1 MEDAALNM
9 MWSAVA
15 GLTVGAV
22 AKVCVPRWTT
32 SGAVVTMLL
41 GLAGALLA
49 NTVGIAI
56 GLFYSGRSPGLLL
69 SAVGAGALLALDRAL
84 SAD

>member
-9 MWSAVA
+9 VWSAVA
-15 GLTVGAV
+15 GLAVGAV
-22 AKVCVPRWTT
+22 AKVCVPGWTT

-56 GLFYSGRSPGLLL
+56 GLFYSGRTPGLLL
-69 SAVGAGALLALDRAL
+69 SAVGAAAMLAVDRVL
-84 SAD
+84 TAD